1 MYNKVYD
8 QIESFNFKTLGSN
21 KGYKT
26 KINSLKK
33 LGIYTLKDLIYF
45 FPRAYENTA
54 KLKKISELK
63 DGENAI
69 VRGIVVDLKVN
80 IFNARKMI
88 KALIKDENNAFLEV
102 VWFNAPYISKTIFL
116 NDNIQVT
123 SKVRKK
129 RALQMVNPSYIKLN
143 SRSVKVNEVDK
154 KEPIYPLTSG
164 ITQKFLIGII
174 EECINKYLFLFEEN
188 LPKSF
193 ILDNKLMDR
202 KQAII
207 NMHKPKYDKEYLEA
221 KKRFIFEE
229 ALILETKILKNRY
242 SENMKNSN
250 MYFLNDNK
258 KYVKEYVKNL
268 PFELT
273 KDQKKV
279 ISDIHKELNE
289 GKIINRLLQGDVG
302 SGKTIVA
309 LVMLLYMAE
318 NSYQGVIMAPTEIL
332 ARQHYLEVCEE
343 FSKYGI
349 KVELL
354 TGSVKGKYKDKIYS
368 ELKNGDI
375 DILIGTHSLI
385 EDNLEFKKL
394 GLIVID
400 EQHKFGVEQRNKIR
414 DKGIYA
420 NLIVMSATPIPRSLA
435 LTIYGDLDVSVI
447 KTKPMGRKSI
457 KTKWIKNKNE
467 EKKMYEF
474 IDDKIKEGR
483 QIYVV
488 SPLISDSDKLNL
500 SSAEATFEEYKEKF
514 PQYTIGL
521 LHGKLNSKDKDKVM
535 EEFKSNQIDILISTT
550 VVEVGVNVPNSTI
563 IIILSAERFGLSSL
577 HQLRGRVGRSSMQ
590 AYCFL
595 VSNTKNEISQKRL
608 QIMEKTD
615 DGFEIAEEDLKI
627 RDTGEIFGIKQSG
640 LSELKLVDIVENM
653 TEILISK
660 NFSQDYLK
668 KNKGNIVDENLKI
681 DIKNIK
687 D

>member
-8 QIESFNFKTLGSN
+8 EIECFDFKTFGTSKAKKN
-21 KGYKT
+21 
-26 KINSLKK
+26 KINLLKK

-45 FPRAYENTA
+45 FPRTYENTA
-54 KLKKISELK
+54 KLKKISDLK

-69 VRGIVVDLKVN
+69 VRGVVVDLKVN

-88 KALIKDENNAFLEV
+88 KALIKDENNDFLEV
-102 VWFNAPYISKTIFL
+102 VWFNSPYISKTIFI

-129 RALQMVNPSYIKLN
+129 RILQMVNPSYIKLN
-143 SRSVKVNEVDK
+143 SRSVKVNEIDK

-164 ITQKFLIGII
+164 ITQKFLITII
-174 EECINKYLFLFEEN
+174 EEGINKYLFLFEEN
-188 LPKSF
+188 LPKTF
-193 ILDNKLMDR
+193 IVDNKLMDR

-207 NMHKPKYDKEYLEA
+207 NMHKPKNDKDYMEA

-229 ALILETKILKNRY
+229 AFILETKILKNRY

-258 KYVKEYVKNL
+258 KYVKEYIKNL

-279 ISDIHKELNE
+279 ISEIYKELNE

-302 SGKTIVA
+302 SGKTIVS
-309 LVMLLYMAE
+309 LIILLYMAE

-343 FSKYGI
+343 FSKFGI
-349 KVELL
+349 RVELL
-354 TGSVKGKYKDKIYS
+354 TGSIKGKLKDKIYNDI
-368 ELKNGDI
+368 KNGDI
-375 DILIGTHSLI
+375 DLLIGTHSLI

-435 LTIYGDLDVSVI
+435 LTIYGDLDVSI
-447 KTKPMGRKSI
+447 INTKPMGRKKI
-457 KTKWIKNKNE
+457 KTKWIKNKDE
-467 EKKMYEF
+467 EKTMYEF
-474 IDDKIKEGR
+474 IENKVKEGR

-488 SPLISDSDKLNL
+488 SPLISDSEKLNL
-500 SSAEATFEEYKEKF
+500 SSAEATFKEYSERF
-514 PQYTIGL
+514 PQYTTGL
-521 LHGKLNSKDKDKVM
+521 LHGKLNSKAKDKVM
-535 EEFKSNQIDILISTT
+535 EEFKNNQIDILISTT

-595 VSNTKNEISQKRL
+595 VSETKNEISKKRL
-608 QIMEKTD
+608 EIMEKTD
-615 DGFEIAEEDLKI
+615 NGFEIAEEDLKI

-660 NFSQDYLK
+660 NFSQNYLK
-668 KNKGNIVDENLKI
+668 NNNGNIVDENLKF
-681 DIKNIK
+681 DIENIK
-687 D
+687 S

>member
-8 QIESFNFKTLGSN
+8 EIECFDFKTFGTSKVKKN
-21 KGYKT
+21 
-26 KINSLKK
+26 KINLLKK

-54 KLKKISELK
+54 KLKKISDLK

-69 VRGIVVDLKVN
+69 VRGVVVDLKVN

-88 KALIKDENNAFLEV
+88 KALIKDENDDFLEV
-102 VWFNAPYISKTIFL
+102 VWFNSPYISKTIFI

-129 RALQMVNPSYIKLN
+129 RILQMVNPSYIKLN
-143 SRSVKVNEVDK
+143 SRSVKVNEIDK

-164 ITQKFLIGII
+164 ITQKFLITII
-174 EECINKYLFLFEEN
+174 EEGINKYLFLFEEN
-188 LPKSF
+188 LPKTF
-193 ILDNKLMDR
+193 IVDNKLMDR

-207 NMHKPKYDKEYLEA
+207 NMHKPRNDKDYMEA

-229 ALILETKILKNRY
+229 AFILETKILKNRY

-258 KYVKEYVKNL
+258 KYVKEYIKNL

-279 ISDIHKELNE
+279 ISEIYKELNE

-302 SGKTIVA
+302 SGKTIVS
-309 LVMLLYMAE
+309 LIILLYMAE

-343 FSKYGI
+343 FSKFGI
-349 KVELL
+349 RVELL
-354 TGSVKGKYKDKIYS
+354 TGSIKGKLKDKIYNDI
-368 ELKNGDI
+368 KNGDI

-435 LTIYGDLDVSVI
+435 LTIYGDLDVSI
-447 KTKPMGRKSI
+447 INTKPMGRKKI
-457 KTKWIKNKNE
+457 KTKWIKNKDE
-467 EKKMYEF
+467 EKTMYEF
-474 IDDKIKEGR
+474 IENKVKEGR

-488 SPLISDSDKLNL
+488 SPLISDSEKLNL
-500 SSAEATFEEYKEKF
+500 SSAEATFKEYSERF
-514 PQYTIGL
+514 PQYTTGL
-521 LHGKLNSKDKDKVM
+521 LHGKLNSKAKDKVM
-535 EEFKSNQIDILISTT
+535 EEFKNNEIDILISTT

-595 VSNTKNEISQKRL
+595 VSETKNEISKKRL
-608 QIMEKTD
+608 EIMEKTD
-615 DGFEIAEEDLKI
+615 NGFEIAEEDLKI

-660 NFSQDYLK
+660 NFSQNYLK
-668 KNKGNIVDENLKI
+668 NNNGNIVDENLKF
-681 DIKNIK
+681 DIENIK
-687 D
+687 S

>member
-1 MYNKVYD
+1 M
-8 QIESFNFKTLGSN
+8 
-21 KGYKT
+21 
-26 KINSLKK
+26 KK
-33 LGIYTLKDLIYF
+33 
-45 FPRAYENTA
+45 
-54 KLKKISELK
+54 
-63 DGENAI
+63 
-69 VRGIVVDLKVN
+69 
-80 IFNARKMI
+80 
-88 KALIKDENNAFLEV
+88 
-102 VWFNAPYISKTIFL
+102 
-116 NDNIQVT
+116 
-123 SKVRKK
+123 
-129 RALQMVNPSYIKLN
+129 
-143 SRSVKVNEVDK
+143 
-154 KEPIYPLTSG
+154 
-164 ITQKFLIGII
+164 
-174 EECINKYLFLFEEN
+174 
-188 LPKSF
+188 
-193 ILDNKLMDR
+193 
-202 KQAII
+202 AII

-653 TEILISK
+653 TELLISK

>member
-8 QIESFNFKTLGSN
+8 ELECFNFKSLAKN
-21 KGYKT
+21 KSYKN
-26 KINSLKK
+26 KINALKR

-45 FPRAYENTA
+45 FPRAYENSA
-54 KLKKISELK
+54 KLKKISTLK

-69 VRGIVVDLKVN
+69 VRGIVIDLKVN

-88 KALIKDENNAFLEV
+88 KALIKDEDGDVLEV
-102 VWFNAPYISKTIFL
+102 VWFNAPYISKSIFI

-129 RALQMVNPSYIKLN
+129 RILQMVNPSYIKLN
-143 SRSVKVNEVDK
+143 SKSVRVNEVDK
-154 KEPIYPLTSG
+154 KDAIYPLTSG
-164 ITQKFLIGII
+164 ITQKILIGII
-174 EECINKYLFLFEEN
+174 EEAIDKYLFLFEEN
-188 LPKSF
+188 LPRTF

-207 NMHKPKYDKEYLEA
+207 NMHKPKNENDYIEA

-242 SENMKNSN
+242 SENMKNSSL
-250 MYFLNDNK
+250 YFLNDNK
-258 KYVKEYVKNL
+258 KYVKEYIKNL

-273 KDQKKV
+273 HDQKTV
-279 ISDIHKELNE
+279 ISEIYKELNE

-302 SGKTIVA
+302 SGKTVVS

-332 ARQHYLEVCEE
+332 ARQHYLEVCDE
-343 FSKYGI
+343 FSKFGI
-349 KVELL
+349 NVGLL
-354 TGSVKGKYKDKIYS
+354 TGSVKGKVKEKIY
-368 ELKNGDI
+368 EDVKNGTI

-385 EDNLEFKKL
+385 EDNLEFNKL
-394 GLIVID
+394 GLIIID

-414 DKGIYA
+414 DKGIYS

-435 LTIYGDLDVSVI
+435 LTIYGDLDVSII
-447 KTKPMGRKSI
+447 KNKPIGRKSI
-457 KTKWIKNKNE
+457 KTKWIKNKKE
-467 EKKMYEF
+467 EKMMYEF
-474 IDDKIKEGR
+474 IENKIKEGR

-488 SPLISDSDKLNL
+488 SPLIEESEKLNL
-500 SSAEATFEEYKEKF
+500 SSAEEVFQLYKEKF
-514 PQYTIGL
+514 SQFNVGL
-521 LHGKLNSKDKDKVM
+521 LHGRLNNKEKDKVM
-535 EEFKSNQIDILISTT
+535 EEFKNNYIDILVSTT

-563 IIILSAERFGLSSL
+563 IVILSSERFGLSSL

-590 AYCFL
+590 SYCFL
-595 VSNTKNEISQKRL
+595 VSDTKNEISRKRL
-608 QIMEKTD
+608 EIMEKTD

-640 LSELKLVDIVENM
+640 LSDLKIVDIVENM

-660 NFSQDYLK
+660 NYAQIYLQ
-668 KNKGNIVDENLKI
+668 KNKGKIIDENLEY
-681 DIKNIK
+681 DIKIL
-687 D
+687 